1 MLYVDIPLTKK
12 SSFFRLM
19 YFGFH
24 LHFLSHFEDFQEA
37 EKNRKFNKFLENF
50 ACFFPK
56 WKAIAQGQKTI
67 HGLKHQK

>member
-1 MLYVDIPLTKK
+1 
-12 SSFFRLM
+12 M

-24 LHFLSHFEDFQEA
+24 LHFLSHFEDFQPLFIQWFG
-37 EKNRKFNKFLENF
+37 KLRITILKHQFKQTFLIH
-50 ACFFPK
+50 K